1 VSIIVAIAGIVGLL
15 IGSFLNVVIYRV
27 PLKRSI
33 VNPPSACPA
42 CGHRLAWFENVPVFS
57 WIALGGRCRSCG
69 TRISIRYPIVELGTG
84 LFFAGTAWALL
95 SRSADGLVHVASFVA
110 LLAFLYL
117 AAISVAL
124 AAIDLATQTLPNVIV
139 LPAYPV
145 TIAILGAS
153 SLISGDLGSLLRGA
167 IGLVGLF
174 TAYYGMALLYRG
186 GMGFGD
192 VKLAGVLGFAMAWL
206 SWDVFAVG
214 AFAPFI
220 LGGVFAIILVL
231 FTKAGRK
238 TRVPFGPWMLVGAW
252 VGIFCGRD
260 IAAGYLNFVG
270 LT

>member
-1 VSIIVAIAGIVGLL
+1 MAISVAIAGIVGLL

-42 CGHRLAWFENVPVFS
+42 CGHRLAWFENVPVFA
-57 WIALGGRCRSCG
+57 WIGLRGRCRNCG
-69 TRISIRYPIVELGTG
+69 SRISIRYPIVELGTG

-95 SRSADGLVHVASFVA
+95 SRSSDGVVGAASFVA
-110 LLAFLYL
+110 LIAFLYL

-124 AAIDLATQTLPNVIV
+124 AAIDLETQTLPNAIV
-139 LPAYPV
+139 LPAYLIM
-145 TIAILGAS
+145 IAVLGAS
-153 SLISGDLGSLLRGA
+153 SLISGDLAALLRGG
-167 IGLVGLF
+167 IGLFGLF
-174 TAYYGMALLYRG
+174 AAYYLMALVYRG

-206 SWDVFAVG
+206 GWGVFAVG

-220 LGGVFAIILVL
+220 LGGIFAIILVL
-231 FTKAGRK
+231 STKAGRK
-238 TRVPFGPWMLVGAW
+238 TRVPFGPWMLLGAW
-252 VGIFCGRD
+252 VGIFFGLD
-260 IAAGYLNFVG
+260 IAASYLNFVG